1 MGLRPEHHIDPMEGN
16 PMREHAVS
24 VGPLFTDPCPDAARA
39 FFRTKS
45 RALTDKV
52 MSVTEAVS
60 EFIHDGDYLASGGF
74 GTNRISTA
82 VMHEIVRQKR
92 RNLGFAGHTTTHDF
106 QILCA
111 GNRNGG
117 KLLARVDAA
126 YIVGLEARG
135 LSPQARR
142 VMQSGEIEVCEWSNY
157 ALAVRL
163 RAAAMGVPFLPA
175 RCLLGTDTFAR
186 SAAKEIECPFTG
198 ATLAALP
205 ALYPDVAV
213 IHVHES
219 DPFGNCRIRGIT
231 VADIDLA
238 RASKRVIITAERL
251 ITNDEIRNAPH
262 ATVIPSFCVDAVC
275 EVRYGSYPGNMPGE
289 YFSDEE
295 HLRAWLEVEKD
306 ETELDAFVQKHIHG
320 VADFQQYVRLC
331 GGEERMAE
339 LRALELL
346 QPVEG

>member
-1 MGLRPEHHIDPMEGN
+1 MSKL
-16 PMREHAVS
+16 AVGT
-24 VGPLFTDPCPDAARA
+24 GPLFTDPSPDVARA
-39 FFRTKS
+39 FFRKKS
-45 RALTDKV
+45 RALTNKV
-52 MSVTEAVS
+52 MSVGEAVS

-82 VMHEIVRQKR
+82 VMHEILRRKR

-106 QILCA
+106 EILCA
-111 GNRNGG
+111 GNRNGE

-142 VMQSGEIEVCEWSNY
+142 VMQSGEIKVCEWSNY

-163 RAAAMGVPFLPA
+163 RAAAMGVPYLPA
-175 RCLLGTDTFAR
+175 RCLLGTDTFVR
-186 SAAKEIECPFTG
+186 SGAKEVECPFTG
-198 ATLAALP
+198 IKLAALP

-231 VADIDLA
+231 VADCDLA
-238 RASKRVIITAERL
+238 RAAKRVIITTERL

-262 ATVIPSFCVDAVC
+262 ATVIPAFCVDAVC

-295 HLRAWLEVEKD
+295 HLHTWLTVEKNEAKLED
-306 ETELDAFVQKHIHG
+306 FLQKHIYG
-320 VADFQQYVRLC
+320 VDNFDEYVKLC
-331 GGEERMAE
+331 GGSKRIDE

-346 QPVEG
+346 QPEGK